1 MIRFSTIIA
10 ALALLTGCQD
20 LNVDE
25 RRLAEPTIDFSSIY
39 GAPTPSD
46 NGAGSDGAT
55 SFEERLE
62 QASSSDDAAP
72 PDDTRSMRQ
81 VPVGPALVSEIPDD
95 PDAWQWSRRGDL
107 SLISMTPPGD
117 DLPQVLILATNRP
130 QGLTSLAGRTFLNDI
145 DPALIDSFALFN
157 DDSLTMGRG
166 LGYYSSPGTFSGW
179 RWLGRSDE
187 DLLFR
192 LAQTHGD
199 WGPQPPIEEAL
210 DALLDGLMDQFGDDV
225 TIELS
230 GDLDALAGLD
240 LDGALGDLQGLSMD
254 GADDAQDL
262 PDRQELEEELPPQP
276 ESPFAN
282 RPPQRAQMLFG
293 EVQSNGT
300 HTTIALLCA
309 GHPQCPASA
318 ELTRFLE
325 RLQPGQASQ
334 SARQQDF
341 DDHAASL
348 GLLF

>member
-1 MIRFSTIIA
+1 MRFSTSLVV
-10 ALALLTGCQD
+10 LALLVGCQD
-20 LNVDE
+20 LKVEE
-25 RRLAEPTIDFSSIY
+25 RQLAEPTVDFSTIY
-39 GAPTPSD
+39 GATASSADASGRSDTPD
-46 NGAGSDGAT
+46 
-55 SFEERLE
+55 FEARLE
-62 QASSSDDAAP
+62 QASAGDDPSDEV
-72 PDDTRSMRQ
+72 DDTRSMRQ
-81 VPVGPALVSEIPDD
+81 VPLGPALVSEIPDD
-95 PDAWQWSRRGDL
+95 PDAWRWSRRGDL

-117 DLPQVLILATNRP
+117 DLPQVLILASTRP
-130 QGLTSLAGRTFLNDI
+130 QGLTSMAGRTFINDI
-145 DPALIDSFALFN
+145 DPNLTQSFALFG

-166 LGYYSSPGTFSGW
+166 LGYHSRPDSFSGW
-179 RWLGRSDE
+179 KWLGRSDE

-192 LAQTHGD
+192 LAKTRGD

-210 DALLDGLMDQFGDDV
+210 DALFDDLIDQIGTGGDFG
-225 TIELS
+225 
-230 GDLDALAGLD
+230 GDLDALSGLD

-254 GADDAQDL
+254 DTADPGDL
-262 PDRQELEEELPPQP
+262 PDRQDLEQELPPQP

-282 RPPQRAQMLFG
+282 RPPQRAQMVFG

-309 GHPQCPASA
+309 AQPHCPAAA

-334 SARQQDF
+334 SARQSDF